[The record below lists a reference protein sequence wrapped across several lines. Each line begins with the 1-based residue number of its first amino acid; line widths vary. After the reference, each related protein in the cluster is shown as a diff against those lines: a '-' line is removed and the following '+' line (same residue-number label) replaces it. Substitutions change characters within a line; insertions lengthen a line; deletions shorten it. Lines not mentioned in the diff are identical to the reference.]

1 MAMAHRVKR
10 MIALMRLIDSLSP
23 CRRFIS
29 SVFLGLSLII
39 AAGISARIIMTPH
52 VLNQSTWE
60 ATGNARHL
68 RRSWE
73 AAKLPRLGRKLPV
86 PSCDQG
92 GLPTNVDPAIIFQ
105 CEAPSAIAALD
116 HSGYGSRER
125 RGVARRNATRLCATS
140 AESDGHS
147 RLCAEVRSAL
157 LSVSHGVAGA
167 EQLRPGVP
175 RQLVPAHERS

>member
-1 MAMAHRVKR
+1 MMTIWRWR
-10 MIALMRLIDSLSP
+10 TGQENDCLMRLIDSLSP

-86 PSCDQG
+86 PSCDQV

-105 CEAPSAIAALD
+105 CEAQARLPLWTILATAAASAAVLLGAMRPVYALPVQKVMAIPAFARK
-116 HSGYGSRER
+116 YGLPAQRVTR
-125 RGVARRNATRLCATS
+125 RG
-140 AESDGHS
+140 
-147 RLCAEVRSAL
+147 RS
-157 LSVSHGVAGA
+157 
-167 EQLRPGVP
+167 
-175 RQLVPAHERS
+175 